1 MQRSAPSLMHS
12 RSASSACGGPIVI
25 AMTSPPCL
33 SRSRAASATAKE
45 SKAFSSSGTPSRLS
59 CFVSWS
65 NSIASGRG
73 ICLIR
78 QAIFKG
84 GTLMRMLGILYDMHG
99 NLDALEAVLADADA
113 LEVDRWLLGGDYGT
127 LGPHARETRDR
138 LHDLPNATWIRGNGE
153 RWLREPPA
161 DRPDV
166 IHTYALFR
174 EHDPSDVADRP
185 S

>member
-1 MQRSAPSLMHS
+1 MQRSAPRARHS

-25 AMTSPPCL
+25 AITSPPTA
-33 SRSRAASATAKE
+33 SRSRTASATARA
-45 SKAFSSSGTPSRLS
+45 SNGFRISGTPSRLS

-99 NLDALEAVLADADA
+99 NLNALEAVFVDADA

-127 LGPHARETRDR
+127 PSPRPRET
-138 LHDLPNATWIRGNGE
+138 L
-153 RWLREPPA
+153 
-161 DRPDV
+161 
-166 IHTYALFR
+166 
-174 EHDPSDVADRP
+174 
-185 S
+185 